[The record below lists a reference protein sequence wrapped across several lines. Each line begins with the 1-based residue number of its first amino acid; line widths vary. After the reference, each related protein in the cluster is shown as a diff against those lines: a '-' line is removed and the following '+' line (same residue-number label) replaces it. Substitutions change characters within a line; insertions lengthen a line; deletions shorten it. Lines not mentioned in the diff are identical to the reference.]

1 MADANL
7 IDSTAL
13 ARVQDIEFVREF
25 EQGVSALLTV
35 LDIAEPRVMS
45 AGTQIQM
52 YEITGTLQGGNVAE
66 GEDIPLSKYE
76 QTKGRTY
83 TVDLE
88 EYRKATT
95 AQAILKYGF
104 ETAVTGTD
112 RKMLRDIQGG
122 IRRRFFSFL
131 AEGTGTARGATFQQA
146 FAAAW
151 GTLANALSELDSDGT
166 PVYFANPLD
175 LATYLGA
182 AQINNVESAFGF
194 TYIRNFLGL
203 GTCVFDA
210 KVPQGTIYVT
220 PSENINC
227 YTVDLS
233 ELAKAGLA
241 FETSDETGLIGVH
254 HTPKYTNG
262 TAETYADTG
271 LLLFPEV
278 SNFIVKA
285 TIGAAP
291 SDEVQGGEGD
301 EGQGEGGEG
310 GNGGQNDEPVTPTLS
325 ALSVGNLTLV
335 PEFDPD
341 VTEYAVTT
349 SNATNTVSATAT
361 DETHEIDF
369 SMGGQGTQPQVGTAS
384 NTFTWETGE
393 NVVTIS
399 VVGEH
404 NLTGVYTLTVT
415 KE

>member
-1 MADANL
+1 MADQNL
-7 IDSTAL
+7 IDSEAL
-13 ARVQDIEFVREF
+13 ARVQDIEFVHQF
-25 EQGVSALLTV
+25 EQGVTALLSV
-35 LDIAEPRVMS
+35 LDIAEPRVMA

-52 YEITGTLQGGNVAE
+52 YEITGVLQSGAVAE

-95 AQAILKYGF
+95 AQAILRHGF
-104 ETAVTGTD
+104 DAAVTSTD
-112 RKMLRDIQGG
+112 RKMVRDIQGRV
-122 IRRRFFSFL
+122 RRRFFEFL
-131 AEGTGTARGATFQQA
+131 SQGTGTATGHSFQQA

-151 GTLANALSELDSDGT
+151 GVLANTLSELDTDGT

-175 LATYLGA
+175 LADYLGA

-210 KVPQGTIYVT
+210 KVPRGTIYAT
-220 PSENINC
+220 PTENINC
-227 YTVDLS
+227 YSVDLS
-233 ELAKAGLA
+233 ELSKAGLS

-278 SNFIVKA
+278 TNFIVKA
-285 TIGAAP
+285 TIG
-291 SDEVQGGEGD
+291 D
-301 EGQGEGGEG
+301 G
-310 GNGGQNDEPVTPTLS
+310 GNPPDDDDDGGQPS
-325 ALSVGNLTLV
+325 AHLATLSVGSLALE
-335 PEFDPD
+335 PAFDPE
-341 VTEYAVTT
+341 VMSYAVTT
-349 SNATNTVSATAT
+349 SNATNTVTAVPEDPDATVT
-361 DETHEIDF
+361 ITYPDPDGQRHE
-369 SMGGQGTQPQVGTAS
+369 SGTAITWQDGTNNMSVAVS
-384 NTFTWETGE
+384 NGDEIMTYF
-393 NVVTIS
+393 VS
-399 VVGEH
+399 
-404 NLTGVYTLTVT
+404 VT